1 MRFFG
6 CFVCTICA
14 FFMMTFSAYAAV
26 TTVQA
31 LSFGQFIMKNNDAA
45 YNITVGTNSSVT
57 FSAAGFIQIVSP
69 QEGIYDLDGMA
80 ANAAIASV
88 TVTQVTPLSGSGF
101 DMQLI
106 NFQET
111 HPASTDGSG
120 VARIEIGATAR
131 TNGLGGSYIDQTF
144 NGTIQIQINF

>member
-6 CFVCTICA
+6 YFVCFVYVFLATLP
-14 FFMMTFSAYAAV
+14 SYAGV
-26 TTVQA
+26 TTIQA
-31 LSFGQFIMKNNDAA
+31 LSFGEFVMKNNDAA
-45 YNITVGTNSSVT
+45 YDITINTNSSFT
-57 FSAAGFIQIVSP
+57 FSAAGFIEITAPV
-69 QEGIYDLDGMA
+69 EGIYDLDGMA
-80 ANAAIASV
+80 PSTAIASV

-101 DMQLI
+101 DLQMI

-111 HPASTDGSG
+111 HPGSTDGSG
-120 VARIEIGATAR
+120 VARIEVGATAR

>member
-6 CFVCTICA
+6 CFICA
-14 FFMMTFSAYAAV
+14 IYVFFMMTFSAYAGV

-31 LSFGQFIMKNNDAA
+31 LSFGEFIMKNNDAA
-45 YNITVGTNSSVT
+45 YDITVGTNSGVT

-69 QEGIYDLDGMA
+69 QEGIYDLDDMA
-80 ANAAIASV
+80 ANTAITSV

-111 HPASTDGSG
+111 HPASTNGSG
-120 VARIEIGATAR
+120 VARIEVGATAR
-131 TNGLGGSYIDQTF
+131 TNGLGGSYIDQAF

>member
-6 CFVCTICA
+6 CFVCA
-14 FFMMTFSAYAAV
+14 FGVFLFVVSPVYAAV

-31 LSFGQFIMKNNDAA
+31 LSFGQFIMKNNDAV
-45 YNITVGTNSSVT
+45 YDITLGTNSGVT
-57 FSAAGFIQIVSP
+57 FSAAGFIQIISP

-80 ANAAIASV
+80 PNTAIASV

-120 VARIEIGATAR
+120 VARIEVGATAR

-144 NGTIQIQINF
+144 NGTIQIQVNF